1 MEKSP
6 PPSVIADK
14 LDPEIITVA
23 PGIAC
28 PYALV
33 IVPCIVVWA
42 KEDSHISAS
51 HARNI
56 NDTRKALLYF
66 LIEQSV
72 LDNNED
78 SGWTKGPFQQR
89 NGIPLQDGFLAISGP
104 K

>member
-1 MEKSP
+1 M
-6 PPSVIADK
+6 
-14 LDPEIITVA
+14 LTVA
-23 PGIAC
+23 PGIAS
-28 PYALV
+28 PDALV
-33 IVPCIVVWA
+33 IVPCIVLWA
-42 KEDSHISAS
+42 TEDSHVNAS
-51 HARNI
+51 HARNM
-56 NDTRKALLYF
+56 NDTKEVLLYF

>member
-78 SGWTKGPFQQR
+78 SGWTIACIISNAMVLPYKMDFM
-89 NGIPLQDGFLAISGP
+89 LSLA
-104 K
+104 